1 MKSAYRLFIFI
12 ATLTV
17 LLYQGCEPVD
27 NTPAGDDVRDP
38 FVGVWQFY
46 ETGFK
51 STLAQSYIVSITKDP
66 SNSSQV
72 ILKNF
77 GNPGTQ
83 DVTVIGLVTASQIVV
98 SSQSMSTGWTAEGSG
113 KFNNVAKTTMA
124 WTYSLIIAGSK
135 EYHTATATR
144 Q

>member
-1 MKSAYRLFIFI
+1 MKSTSRLFVLI
-12 ATLTV
+12 ATISVFLF
-17 LLYQGCEPVD
+17 QGCEPVD
-27 NTPAGDDVRDP
+27 NTPAGDDARDA

-46 ETGFK
+46 ETAFK
-51 STLAQSYIVSITKDP
+51 STMAQSYIVSITKDP
-66 SNSSQV
+66 SNSAQV

-98 SSQSMSTGWTAEGSG
+98 NSQSMSTGWTAEGSG
-113 KFNNVAKTTMA
+113 KFDNPAKTSMA